1 LKVGHVVP
9 EYLLFLFDAQE
20 KESFWNMA
28 SNILN
33 KAKPKVTPPPP
44 KEEPASPKEAASPQK
59 MEGEEPAS
67 TTVNGEVPTTTPK
80 EMDVD

>member
-1 LKVGHVVP
+1 
-9 EYLLFLFDAQE
+9 
-20 KESFWNMA
+20 MA

-44 KEEPASPKEAASPQK
+44 KEEANKDAASADKMEADQQQQQPASP
-59 MEGEEPAS
+59 
-67 TTVNGEVPTTTPK
+67 TVNGSAPPN